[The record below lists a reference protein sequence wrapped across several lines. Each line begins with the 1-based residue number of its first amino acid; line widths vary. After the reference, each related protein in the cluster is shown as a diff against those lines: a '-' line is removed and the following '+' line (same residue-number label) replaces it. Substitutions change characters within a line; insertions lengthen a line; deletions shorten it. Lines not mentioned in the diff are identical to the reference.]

1 MSVSSWIIW
10 AIFLLAQ
17 NFSFTFVSR
26 ARNSG
31 SLKRHMIAALLSNG
45 IWFGSQLILLTD
57 VINMIKGSS
66 GIGMAFLAGL
76 FYTVVTM
83 AGSLWAH
90 KICLKNEEGKD
101 AVGANDKYVQITKE
115 TWDSLLANTSKG
127 FAEIIDWISD
137 VEGKVRKLDAEKPKR
152 TNRKTAEGAAGKGP
166 VRKRVA
172 RAGNRT

>member
-1 MSVSSWIIW
+1 MSLSSWIISWIIW
-10 AIFLLAQ
+10 AIFL
-17 NFSFTFVSR
+17 FTFVSR

-66 GIGMAFLAGL
+66 GIGVAFLAGL

-90 KICLKNEEGKD
+90 KICLKNEEGKA
-101 AVGANDKYVQITKE
+101 AVGANDKYAQITVDQWE
-115 TWDSLLANTSKG
+115 QLNNNIAMSTAHLA
-127 FAEIIDWISD
+127 DWVSE

-152 TNRKTAEGAAGKGP
+152 TTRKTAEGAAGKGP

-172 RAGNRT
+172 RAGNRA